1 MIDGTVQYLLP
12 SRNEAVVRYLD
23 PCGCPLYFHAPLGD
37 LREGDKVE
45 IIISKKDD

>member
-12 SRNEAVVRYLD
+12 SRNEAVVRYFD
-23 PCGCPLYFHAPLGD
+23 PCGCPLYFHIPMDGLK
-37 LREGDKVE
+37 EGDKVE